1 MGQVRKT
8 DQQIQN
14 ELNEIHALWSNG
26 ATDRLIM
33 EQKNISRQQYYR
45 YKAKLVAQ
53 LSKIWANKQEQ
64 DYSAEVE
71 LCKERLLRD
80 RNRAEIMAQETR
92 NPLWGQLAGELAV
105 SILKLEYEGI
115 SSLRNGRFKQLEE
128 KAGYIEL
135 KPAATDV
142 PTASP
147 STGQS
152 EPTESDS
159 PDPNRVA

>member
-1 MGQVRKT
+1 M
-8 DQQIQN
+8 
-14 ELNEIHALWSNG
+14 LSSG
-26 ATDRLIM
+26 ATDAYVI
-33 EQKNISRQQYYR
+33 EQLKLERSQYYR
-45 YKAKLVAQ
+45 YKAKLVKQ
-53 LSKIWANKQEQ
+53 LSEMWANKREE
-64 DYSAEVE
+64 DYSTEVE

-135 KPAATDV
+135 KPAAADV
-142 PTASP
+142 PTGQANGLDATK
-147 STGQS
+147 STNDERQF
-152 EPTESDS
+152 
-159 PDPNRVA
+159 